1 MRALQFKFVGIL
13 IGALVFSAVRIAPAD
28 VLVPATRPSQPA
40 VRQWIPRGFHAVRD
54 IPYILHAHR
63 SQMLDIYVPDVPTA
77 PRPLLVWIH
86 GGGWFSG
93 DKALPPGMGTL
104 LRGYDLASINYRLS
118 NEAIFPAQIYDCKSA
133 IRFLRAHAREFD
145 IDPTRIGAWGE
156 SAGGQLAS
164 LLGTTNGRAEYEPLG
179 ASLGGSSA
187 VQAVCDWFGPSD
199 FVHNPQFHGFTI
211 RAESLLFGS
220 MNSPNSTQE
229 MLAEEMFASPA
240 QQVGHAPLVPFLIM
254 HGELDP
260 YVPVQQ
266 SEVLYQKLRAA
277 GAPARLVIIPKGG
290 HGNGWFRN
298 RDDIAMVY
306 NFFDR
311 CFISSKPRPLT
322 PVQIT
327 PVTRVVTTASVLVA
341 TTRPSH

>member
-93 DKALPPGMGTL
+93 DKALPPGMGKL

-145 IDPTRIGAWGE
+145 IDPMRIGVWGE

-199 FVHNPQFHGFTI
+199 FVHNLEFHGFTI
-211 RAESLLFGS
+211 HAESLLFGS
-220 MNSPNSTQE
+220 TNSSSAT
-229 MLAEEMFASPA
+229 EEMFASPA
-240 QQVGHAPLVPFLIM
+240 EQIGHAPLVPFLIM

-298 RDDIAMVY
+298 HDDLAMVY

-311 CFISSKPRPLT
+311 CFMSSNPKLIMPVTLT
-322 PVQIT
+322 PV
-327 PVTRVVTTASVLVA
+327 PRVVTTASLLVA